1 MERVIIGSSNVYR
14 FYKTDLYKE
23 FNAYNMVRCTDV
35 VTFKAIVE
43 NLEENES
50 EVIVSVLENFLER
63 SVGEDTSE
71 ENLFTSLG
79 LAIQNF
85 MKIIGSAAK
94 RLPNSKF
101 AIAEPIQRPK
111 REWYQQKYDDIITAF
126 NESFDFMRLNNVTR
140 ISGIPQGCQQFDPD
154 QVHITE
160 ASGKIF
166 IEGLLTESEKFFKAP
181 LVDLAMEEDEQVT
194 QSVTDQLSAR
204 LDKLENQVRTRQ
216 VKDNLIF
223 ARIREEMDTATN
235 KQKEDRVV
243 ITGITSNIAPPTDPN
258 LKKEWIRKIVSDIF
272 KTIIPDFAGEIIYIN
287 QGKNNGRIIPLVE
300 VKLNSIENATLIRK
314 TFAEKKKQGSD
325 FGRIFIANCVNLA
338 TRVRVDVLKSL
349 ARKISDQQVI
359 AYALPFVS
367 RPTLQIKSAEA
378 GSSEIKSFT
387 YTDAIAKY
395 GHLLKQFDLGEAYRR
410 AGSFFKGQLE
420 QQFVVLRENSHQS
433 QAQSQQQQPQYQPQQ
448 QQQRRGHRAHAEPQ
462 PGGSRKRGRDE
473 DGEEQEVHEWVEP
486 APRGGGGYRGG
497 NSSGNRRPWRGN
509 KYFRR

>member
-35 VTFKAIVE
+35 VTFKAIAE

-235 KQKEDRVV
+235 
-243 ITGITSNIAPPTDPN
+243 
-258 LKKEWIRKIVSDIF
+258 IF

-300 VKLNSIENATLIRK
+300 VKLNSTENATLIRK

-433 QAQSQQQQPQYQPQQ
+433 QAQSQQQQPQYQPQR